1 MSVSTPTGLA
11 DAIPAVTHA
20 DLLSHTIEHEIIPR
34 LMLAHRSQ
42 SHAPSGEL
50 LFAAVDPDNEA
61 AAIELATRAVLPF
74 TRVLLESDQDTANLF
89 VEALRQR
96 GVPLNVLYLQLLAPS
111 ARRLGE
117 LWDQDLCNFTDVTV
131 AAGRLQQ
138 LLREL
143 SQHCNHRAQRTSEG
157 RRLLL
162 LPAPR
167 EQHTLGLLMVAEF
180 FCRGGWEV
188 SGGPLETGYDPV
200 KAVARDW
207 FDVVGFS
214 LAATMHLEALTQS
227 VVAVRRASRNPNVV
241 IMLGGPAVMNH
252 PDLVAPVGAD
262 LLVCDASKAPELAV
276 QFLATRRHVN

>member
-117 LWDQDLCNFTDVTV
+117 LWDQDQI
-131 AAGRLQQ
+131 GR
-138 LLREL
+138 
-143 SQHCNHRAQRTSEG
+143 A
-157 RRLLL
+157 
-162 LPAPR
+162 
-167 EQHTLGLLMVAEF
+167 
-180 FCRGGWEV
+180 
-188 SGGPLETGYDPV
+188 
-200 KAVARDW
+200 
-207 FDVVGFS
+207 
-214 LAATMHLEALTQS
+214 HL
-227 VVAVRRASRNPNVV
+227 
-241 IMLGGPAVMNH
+241 
-252 PDLVAPVGAD
+252 
-262 LLVCDASKAPELAV
+262 
-276 QFLATRRHVN
+276 